1 MINDHKIIL
10 ALMKN
15 SFNNF
20 LTSSLFTIILLLKS
34 TNYIISGYLKEFYSK
49 RLATDESLNLE
60 FVRFKDN
67 KVEKKLYFIEDS
79 LVFVSDKCCKLGKE
93 LL

>member
-1 MINDHKIIL
+1 
-10 ALMKN
+10 MKN
-15 SFNNF
+15 SCNNF
-20 LTSSLFTIILLLKS
+20 LTFSLFTIILLLKS
-34 TNYIISGYLKEFYSK
+34 TNYIISGYLKEFYYR